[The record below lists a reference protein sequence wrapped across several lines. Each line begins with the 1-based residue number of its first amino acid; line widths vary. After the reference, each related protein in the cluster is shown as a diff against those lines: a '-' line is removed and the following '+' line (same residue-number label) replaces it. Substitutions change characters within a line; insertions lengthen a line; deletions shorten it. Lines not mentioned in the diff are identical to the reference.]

1 MLLWDDDEPLE
12 ELAAIDDAEEL
23 CRQLLA
29 SRGGWGSSTRHA
41 EAVEL
46 LANVHGSGELP
57 ASLVALLL
65 CTCRRWHRVTAKLI
79 VAIEASGLLG
89 DADLDELSEWCL
101 AYQHEIV
108 YPLAWLS
115 PEWLEVDLET
125 GASETSTVDEDTLVR
140 HRVRFEPPL
149 RRWAARRA
157 LRTDPARL
165 DELLRS
171 ADAFEPRHRDAL
183 IHGLLD
189 AADALD
195 VAARRALV
203 RRGLQAAQ
211 AGVRRT
217 ALDLLCELDGPDKAR
232 RRASA
237 DASATVRA
245 WRPRSEPVHAPSL
258 LDAA

>member
-1 MLLWDDDEPLE
+1 MLLWDDDEPFE

-29 SRGGWGSSTRHA
+29 TSGGWGSSTRHA

-46 LANVHGSGELP
+46 LDNVHGSAELP
-57 ASLVALLL
+57 ASLIALLL

-79 VAIEASGLLG
+79 VAIEDSGLLG
-89 DADLDELSEWCL
+89 DGDLDELSEWCL

-108 YPLAWLS
+108 CPLTWLS
-115 PEWLEVDLET
+115 PEWLEVDLEAGT
-125 GASETSTVDEDTLVR
+125 SETLAVDDDTLVR

-149 RRWAARRA
+149 RRWAASRVLRA
-157 LRTDPARL
+157 NPERL
-165 DELLRS
+165 QELLRS
-171 ADAFEPRHRDAL
+171 ADAFEPRHRDSL

-189 AADALD
+189 AAAGLD
-195 VAARRALV
+195 EAARRALV
-203 RRGLQAAQ
+203 RRGLRAAR

-232 RRASA
+232 RRATA
-237 DASATVRA
+237 DASAAVRA
-245 WRPRSEPVHAPSL
+245 WRPRSEPVRTPSL

>member
-12 ELAAIDDAEEL
+12 ELAAIDDADEL
-23 CRQLLA
+23 CRELLA
-29 SRGGWGSSTRHA
+29 SGGWGSSTRHM

-65 CTCRRWHRVTAKLI
+65 CTCWRWHRVTAKLI
-79 VAIEASGLLG
+79 VAIEDSGLLG

-101 AYQHEIV
+101 SYEHEIV
-108 YPLAWLS
+108 YPLEWLS
-115 PEWLEVDLET
+115 PQWLEIDLET
-125 GASETSTVDEDTLVR
+125 GTSETRAADEDTLVR

-157 LRTDPARL
+157 LRADPARL
-165 DELLRS
+165 DELLQS
-171 ADAFEPRHRDAL
+171 ADAFAPRHRDAV

-195 VAARRALV
+195 VPTRRALV
-203 RRGLQAAQ
+203 QRGLQAAQ
-211 AGVRRT
+211 SGVRRT

-237 DASATVRA
+237 DTSATVRA
-245 WRPRSEPVHAPSL
+245 WRPRSEPARAPSL